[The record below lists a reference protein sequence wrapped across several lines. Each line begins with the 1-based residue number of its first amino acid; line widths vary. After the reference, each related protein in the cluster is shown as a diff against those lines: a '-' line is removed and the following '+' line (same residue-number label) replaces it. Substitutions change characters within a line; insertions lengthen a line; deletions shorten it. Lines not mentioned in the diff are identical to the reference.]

1 MSLIKIQTARGFTLI
16 EVMIV
21 VAIIGILAAI
31 ALPSY
36 REHVLRGN
44 RVEAQTMLSTAAA
57 RQERYRAQ
65 NNAYAANVNDLYG
78 QTSFSSETG
87 KYNLAVASGDADD
100 RGYLLTATPTFS
112 DADCG
117 NFTLNGAVV
126 KEVAGTKDSKACWK

>member
-1 MSLIKIQTARGFTLI
+1 MSLIKMRTSPGFTLI

-21 VAIIGILAAI
+21 VAIIGIIAAI

-44 RVEAQTMLSTAAA
+44 RAEGQALLTTAAA

-65 NNAYAANVNDLYG
+65 NNVYAKSVTELYG
-78 QTSFSSETG
+78 RAKESETG
-87 KYNLAVASGDADD
+87 KYNLTVAGNGSD
-100 RGYLLTATPTFS
+100 YTLTAAPTFS

-117 NFTLNGAVV
+117 NFTLDDKGDRDVTGG
-126 KEVAGTKDSKACWK
+126 KGKDHCWP

>member
-1 MSLIKIQTARGFTLI
+1 MSLIKMRAVRGFTLI

-44 RVEAQTMLSTAAA
+44 RAEGQALLTTAAA

-65 NNAYAANVNDLYG
+65 NSVYAVSVNQLYG
-78 QTSFSSETG
+78 GAKRSETE
-87 KYNLAVASGDADD
+87 KYDLTVAGDGSD
-100 RGYLLTATPTFS
+100 YTLTATPTFS

-117 NFTLNGAVV
+117 NFTLDHTGTRAVTGG
-126 KEVAGTKDSKACWK
+126 KGEDHCWR

>member
-1 MSLIKIQTARGFTLI
+1 MRRSSRQAARGFTLV

-21 VAIIGILAAI
+21 VVIIGILASI

-44 RVEAQTMLSTAAA
+44 RAEAQALLTTAAA

-65 NNAYAANVNDLYG
+65 NNVYAKSVTELYQG
-78 QTSFSSETG
+78 SKKSETG
-87 KYNLAVASGDADD
+87 KYDLTVGGDGTD
-100 RGYLLTATPTFS
+100 YTLTATPTFS

-117 NFTLNGAVV
+117 NFTLDEKG
-126 KEVAGTKDSKACWK
+126 ERDVAGGKGKDHCWR

>member
-1 MSLIKIQTARGFTLI
+1 MPKMRAIKGFTLI

-44 RVEAQTMLSTAAA
+44 RVEGQTLLSNAAA

-65 NNAYAANVNDLYG
+65 NNVYAKSVTGLYG
-78 QTSFSSETG
+78 GAKESETG
-87 KYNLAVASGDADD
+87 KYGLTVGGDGSDYA
-100 RGYLLTATPTFS
+100 LTATPTFS

-117 NFTLNGAVV
+117 NFTLDDKGDRDVTGG
-126 KEVAGTKDSKACWK
+126 KGKDHCWR

>member
-1 MSLIKIQTARGFTLI
+1 MSMIKIQTAQGFTLI

-44 RVEAQTMLSTAAA
+44 RVEAQAMLSAAAA

-65 NNAYAANVNDLYG
+65 NNAYAANVNSLYG
-78 QTSFSSETG
+78 QTSFSSETD
-87 KYNLAVASGDADD
+87 KYNLSVAAGDADD

-117 NFTLNGAVV
+117 NFTLNGAGV
-126 KEVAGTKDSKACWK
+126 KGVTGTKNWKDCWK

>member
-1 MSLIKIQTARGFTLI
+1 MKRSSRQAAQGFTLV

-21 VAIIGILAAI
+21 VVIIGILASI

-44 RVEAQTMLSTAAA
+44 RAEAQALLTTAAA

-65 NNAYAANVNDLYG
+65 NNVYAKSVTELYKG
-78 QTSFSSETG
+78 SKKSETG
-87 KYNLAVASGDADD
+87 KYDLTVGGDGTD
-100 RGYLLTATPTFS
+100 YTLTATPTFS

-117 NFTLNGAVV
+117 NYTLDEKGDRNVTGG
-126 KEVAGTKDSKACWK
+126 KGKDHCWR

>member
-1 MSLIKIQTARGFTLI
+1 MSLMKMHSNRGFTLI

-44 RVEAQTMLSTAAA
+44 RAEGQALLTTTAA

-65 NNAYAANVNDLYG
+65 NNAYAANVNNLYG
-78 QTSFSSETG
+78 QTSFSSETD
-87 KYNLAVASGDADD
+87 KYNLAVAAGDADD
-100 RGYLLTATPTFS
+100 RGYLLTATPNFS

-117 NFTLNGAVV
+117 NLTLNGAGV
-126 KEVAGTKDSKACWK
+126 KGVTGTKDWKDCWR